1 MCLQNNHDALSVP
14 ICSELCSKW
23 ISDCMFKDSFTLRQ
37 ACKCDSLVTQ
47 PGLNR
52 DAGFSE
58 NESQIAGTRETN
70 TNVGWHMHV
79 CIYTYIHPQ
88 SPLGCQEFLK
98 KNKRARWD
106 ILQFQRGIYVQ
117 RILSIFTLWTFYGA
131 AISHFS
137 SSSISSIITFC
148 HIFLLV
154 WRMLNI
160 VQRNVNAP
168 RAIIVFTE

>member
-52 DAGFSE
+52 DAGSSE

-98 KNKRARWD
+98 RKNKRAR
-106 ILQFQRGIYVQ
+106 RGFSVQ

-137 SSSISSIITFC
+137 SSISSIITFC
-148 HIFLLV
+148 HIFLGCWTLSKE
-154 WRMLNI
+154 M
-160 VQRNVNAP
+160 
-168 RAIIVFTE
+168 